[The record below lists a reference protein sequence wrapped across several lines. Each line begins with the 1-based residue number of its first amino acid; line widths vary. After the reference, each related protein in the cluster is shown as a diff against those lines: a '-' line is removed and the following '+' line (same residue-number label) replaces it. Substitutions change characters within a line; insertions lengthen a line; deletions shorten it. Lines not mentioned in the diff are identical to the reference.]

1 MAARD
6 ANQDM
11 LDEYTARNASALEVL
26 VKEHGV
32 ILKPF
37 PADVLSALKA
47 ASQEVLAEEA
57 KKSPMATKIYTSS
70 KPSKTNLSPITT
82 SPSELISTRAKS
94 K

>member
-1 MAARD
+1 
-6 ANQDM
+6 M

-37 PADVLSALKA
+37 PADVLSALKV

-57 KKSPMATKIYTSS
+57 KKSPMATKIYTSLKAFQDQS
-70 KPSKTNLSPITT
+70 KPYYDIT
-82 SPSELISTRAKS
+82 ERAYINAR
-94 K
+94 

>member
-1 MAARD
+1 MSLVQPSELIVRKEAFESLPPHLQAIVRVAARD

-37 PADVLSALKA
+37 PADVLSA
-47 ASQEVLAEEA
+47 
-57 KKSPMATKIYTSS
+57 
-70 KPSKTNLSPITT
+70 
-82 SPSELISTRAKS
+82 
-94 K
+94 